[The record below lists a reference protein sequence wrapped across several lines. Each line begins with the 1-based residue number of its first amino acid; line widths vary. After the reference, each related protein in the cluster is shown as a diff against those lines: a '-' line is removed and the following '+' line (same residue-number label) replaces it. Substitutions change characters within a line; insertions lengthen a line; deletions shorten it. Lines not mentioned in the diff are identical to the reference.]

1 MKTSCQVAT
10 VCGIPVR
17 LDISLLALMGII
29 CVVFFRNGAGLLNA
43 LLQGTTWALLLLLSI
58 ILHELGHCLIS
69 IRYGCRV
76 RSITLMLLGGR
87 AELTHFPT
95 QPGAELLI
103 AAAGPLVSLAL
114 WLGGHHGAAYFA
126 SQPPSVLTQY
136 AGSAMTAL
144 AYLNVSLFWFNLV
157 PAFPM
162 DGGRILRA
170 LLAHRLGRLHA
181 TRIAVN
187 IGRVLTLGTILWL
200 LTGQAQ
206 VNIEAHHWNV
216 FGWEGSFNAV
226 HLTINRW
233 ILGLIALFV
242 FFAAEQE
249 YHTVL
254 LEAEYH
260 RNGQRA
266 PWLPPLAPE
275 DQIVVSPPPYHR
287 GSVDFRADR
296 DKPRWWQWWA

>member
-10 VCGIPVR
+10 VFGIPIR
-17 LDISLLALMGII
+17 LDISLLALMGLIWI
-29 CVVFFRNGAGLLNA
+29 GFFQSGTGLLNA
-43 LLQGTTWALLLLLSI
+43 LLMGSTWALLLLLSI
-58 ILHELGHCLIS
+58 ILHELGHCLVS
-69 IRYGCRV
+69 IRFGCRV
-76 RSITLMLLGGR
+76 RSITLLLLGGR

-103 AAAGPLVSLAL
+103 AAAGPLVTLAL
-114 WLGGHHGAAYFA
+114 WIGGRHGLDYFA
-126 SQPPSVLTQY
+126 NQPPTAMTQY
-136 AGSAMTAL
+136 AGTAMAAL

-187 IGRVLTLGTILWL
+187 IGRILTLGTLLWL
-200 LTGQAQ
+200 LIGPAQ
-206 VNIEAHHWNV
+206 INIAAHQWDIL
-216 FGWEGSFNAV
+216 GWKGSFESV
-226 HLTINRW
+226 HLYFNRW
-233 ILGLIALFV
+233 LLGLIALFV

-254 LEAEYH
+254 LEAEYQ

-275 DQIVVSPPPYHR
+275 DRIVVSPPPYHR